1 MCLELPVKGLV
12 DGIET
17 SLDDNECG
25 NTVGFKQDKMLLYLL
40 YSKLIC
46 LFRGL
51 LGSSSLLSSLGLQ
64 LSVNVSLAESLKD
77 GNLSVSVGD
86 LSSGNGHLSSLDGDD
101 ILVGVLS
108 NVSELSLGGVALLG
122 LGTLGEHNELSLVLL
137 NAVDVDGD
145 GRLRLVSAS
154 SVDGDTDGASE
165 LDWDTSLLQ
174 LNGGETA
181 TLADLEVVSLSGGN
195 HNRSQQTSNW
205 SWENSGSLGLTGESS
220 GLVTSRLVEPS
231 SNIGVVLKDDIKE
244 SIMRS
249 HTFFS

>member
-1 MCLELPVKGLV
+1 MCLERPVKGLV

-17 SLDDNECG
+17 SSEVTECG
-25 NTVGFKQDKMLLYLL
+25 NTVLSQQGTVLLYLL

-46 LFRGL
+46 LLGGL

-86 LSSGNGHLSSLDGDD
+86 LSSGNGHLSPLDWDD
-101 ILVGVLS
+101 ILVSVLS
-108 NVSELSLGGVALLG
+108 NVCELSLGGVALLG
-122 LGTLGEHNELSLVLL
+122 LATLGEHNELSLVLL

-154 SVDGDTDGASE
+154 SIHGDSDGTGE
-165 LDWDTSLLQ
+165 FLGNTSLLQ

-181 TLADLEVVSLSGGN
+181 TLADLEVVSLSGWN

-231 SNIGVVLKDDIKE
+231 SNIGVVLNEDITDR
-244 SIMRS
+244 ITRS